1 MARWLMVLLAAVG
14 LLLAGIVAV
23 GLAGAVLWLVAAPSP
38 STGAVHIAPVA
49 PLVTP
54 SLMPAAV
61 VASPPVMAV
70 ASPLPAPVV
79 APVQPVAA
87 TAAAP
92 ITLTPPPDATAMR
105 LLIPRLNLDA
115 PVIVAPVAG
124 QSWQVSHLRQAV
136 GHLAG
141 TAAPGVTG
149 NMVLAGHVTLA
160 DGSAGPF
167 ARLDQL
173 ALADEVWV
181 VQGAQRFKYIVD
193 SYQMVDPAAVS
204 VTYPADT
211 GRLTL
216 ITCSNWNAVA
226 GRYLSRLVVTGRLV
240 TG

>member
-1 MARWLMVLLAAVG
+1 MARRLMVLLAAVG
-14 LLLAGIVAV
+14 LLLAGLVAV

-38 STGAVHIAPVA
+38 SAGVVHIAPVA

-54 SLMPAAV
+54 SPAATT
-61 VASPPVMAV
+61 SPPVVAA
-70 ASPLPAPVV
+70 ASPVPVV

-92 ITLTPPPDATAMR
+92 VALTPPPPDATAMR

-124 QSWQVSHLRQAV
+124 QTWQVSHLRQAV

-167 ARLDQL
+167 VRLDQL

-193 SYQMVDPAAVS
+193 GSQMVDPAVIS
-204 VTYPADT
+204 VTYPAADT

-216 ITCSNWNAVA
+216 ITCSNWNAAA